1 MPGAAGVQGTR
12 QRTGCTGDRRLLCKP
27 SESSEFF
34 YHLGS
39 HYPESPKMRSRAHLL
54 PLVRSDCPAACLSG
68 NCAAETH
75 ADIWMVHA
83 DRLACIKM
91 ERHTLA

>member
-1 MPGAAGVQGTR
+1 MLGAAGVQGTR
-12 QRTGCTGDRRLLCKP
+12 QRAGCTDDRRLLCKQ

-34 YHLGS
+34 SHLGP

-54 PLVRSDCPAACLSG
+54 PLVCSDCPAACLAGS
-68 NCAAETH
+68 CAAETH

-83 DRLACIKM
+83 GSLACIKM